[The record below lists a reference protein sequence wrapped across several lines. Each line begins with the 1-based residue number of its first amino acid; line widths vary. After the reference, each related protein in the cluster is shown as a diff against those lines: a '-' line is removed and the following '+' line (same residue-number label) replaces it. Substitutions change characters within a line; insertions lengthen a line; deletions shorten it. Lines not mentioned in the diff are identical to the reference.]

1 MALRG
6 MSYLLTAALTFSG
19 VMALSFL
26 SDYMLNSAED
36 RFGTEVAGWRYYSA
50 RNFVSFAIFE
60 LVLVVVGLVVSLR
73 MSSRMRRVVVQA
85 IVLVVVISAAVVTA

>member
-26 SDYMLNSAED
+26 ADYMLNSAEY